1 MRPLARQKPYDWG
14 EITRRN
20 AMRLS
25 GNSVLGLS
33 LQQALQARIAVA
45 DSEGSE
51 ASAAAPG
58 FGRAKSVIMLW
69 LLGGLSQVE
78 SWDPKPGAPK
88 EVRGEFGVIDSVV
101 PGIQL
106 GELLP
111 KLSQQTDKLA
121 LLRAVVTN
129 DNGHSSSGYHM
140 LTGFPHVPPGQ
151 DNIEARFPN
160 FAPSQAALLRAIR
173 PDANGLPSAIALP
186 YHIRTDAGTPW
197 PGQGGGDLGRQLDP
211 WLLDCDPS
219 LPDFRIAE
227 VELSEGI
234 SNNRLIARRQL
245 LNSIQS
251 SRSGQLPSS
260 AAQFAATT
268 EQAFELL
275 NGSTSQRAFRLD
287 DEPAALRD
295 RYGRY
300 RFGQSALLARRLTEV
315 GVSLVQVNWTRI
327 DGSPN
332 EGAWDT
338 HGDHCLCA
346 RSFLMPMFDQTFS
359 ALIEDLRQR
368 GRLDETLVVAL
379 SEFGRTPRFNKNAG
393 RDHWGSCFSIA
404 MAGGGIRGGITH
416 GESDG
421 QAASPVAGVV
431 TPADLMATIFHC
443 LGIQSDTIVH
453 EQTGKPIP
461 ISRGE
466 VIHDLL

>member
-1 MRPLARQKPYDWG
+1 MRPLARQKPDDWG

-88 EVRGEFGVIDSVV
+88 EVRGEFG
-101 PGIQL
+101 
-106 GELLP
+106 
-111 KLSQQTDKLA
+111 
-121 LLRAVVTN
+121 
-129 DNGHSSSGYHM
+129 
-140 LTGFPHVPPGQ
+140 
-151 DNIEARFPN
+151 
-160 FAPSQAALLRAIR
+160 
-173 PDANGLPSAIALP
+173 
-186 YHIRTDAGTPW
+186 
-197 PGQGGGDLGRQLDP
+197 
-211 WLLDCDPS
+211 
-219 LPDFRIAE
+219 
-227 VELSEGI
+227 
-234 SNNRLIARRQL
+234 
-245 LNSIQS
+245 
-251 SRSGQLPSS
+251 
-260 AAQFAATT
+260 
-268 EQAFELL
+268 
-275 NGSTSQRAFRLD
+275 
-287 DEPAALRD
+287 
-295 RYGRY
+295 
-300 RFGQSALLARRLTEV
+300 
-315 GVSLVQVNWTRI
+315 
-327 DGSPN
+327 
-332 EGAWDT
+332 
-338 HGDHCLCA
+338 
-346 RSFLMPMFDQTFS
+346 
-359 ALIEDLRQR
+359 
-368 GRLDETLVVAL
+368 
-379 SEFGRTPRFNKNAG
+379 RTPRFNKNAG

-404 MAGGGIRGGITH
+404 MARGGIRGGITH

-466 VIHDLL
+466 VIYDLL